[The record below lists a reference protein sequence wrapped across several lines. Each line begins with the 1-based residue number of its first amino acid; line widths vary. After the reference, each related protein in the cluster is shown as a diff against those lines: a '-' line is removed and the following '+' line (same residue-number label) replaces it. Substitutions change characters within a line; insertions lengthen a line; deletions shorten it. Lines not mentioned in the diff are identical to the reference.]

1 MEMSHVHKV
10 SMRSTLSFI
19 LRSGILMSGLC
30 LADDPKDLQQEAKNL
45 AKQGSSAIPRLSEL
59 IFDPT
64 PAVRAQ
70 AVHSLVEIGTQYS
83 LDPLTRSVADG
94 DPQIQIAAI
103 NGLVNFYLPGYVQA
117 SGLQSSM
124 KKTGAKVVSRFIA
137 PEQQLIPPY
146 VVPRPVII
154 GVLVKQISDSKDNQ
168 VRAAAAKAAGVLR
181 GSDAVD
187 ALIAALR
194 SKDDALL
201 YESVSAIEKIRD
213 PKAAPRLV
221 LLFRDPKEHIQLAA
235 LEAAGLL
242 HNAAVV
248 PDLERTLTFSLTS
261 KARRAAL
268 GALGK
273 LSSESSRPMFDRNL
287 EDKDDGV
294 RAAAAEGIARLNH
307 PVDLQRMESLFKE
320 ERKMEPRL
328 AQAFAMVSLGER
340 EMKDFSALKYLI
352 DSLNSK
358 AWGGVA
364 EAYLI
369 EVART
374 PAVLQSIHSA
384 ASQAPKDEKIRIAR
398 VLAASG
404 DKSSIGIVEG
414 LSRGAD
420 LTVAE
425 ESLRALR
432 VLKAR
437 LP

>member
-1 MEMSHVHKV
+1 
-10 SMRSTLSFI
+10 MRCATSYL
-19 LRSGILMSGLC
+19 LLSGLC
-30 LADDPKDLQQEAKNL
+30 FADDPIDLQKEAKSL
-45 AKQGSSAIPRLSEL
+45 VKQGSSGIPRLSEL

-70 AVHSLVEIGTQYS
+70 AVHSLVEIGTQHS

-117 SGLQSSM
+117 GGFQSSM
-124 KKTGAKVVSRFIA
+124 KKTGAKVVSKFVS
-137 PEQQLIPPY
+137 PDQQLIPAY
-146 VVPRPVII
+146 IVPRPVII
-154 GVLVKQISDSKDNQ
+154 GVLAKQISDSKDNQ
-168 VRAAAAKAAGVLR
+168 VRAAAAKAAGILR
-181 GSDAVD
+181 GRDAID
-187 ALIAALR
+187 PLIAALR
-194 SKDDALL
+194 SKDDSLL
-201 YESVSAIEKIRD
+201 YEAVTAIEKIRD
-213 PKAAPRLV
+213 PKPAPSLV
-221 LLFRDPKEHIQLAA
+221 ILFRDPKEHIQLAA

-242 HNAAVV
+242 QNRTVV
-248 PDLERTLTFSLTS
+248 PDLERTLTFSLS
-261 KARRAAL
+261 PKARRAAL

-273 LSSESSRPMFDRNL
+273 LSTESSRPLFDRSL

-307 PVDLQRMESLFKE
+307 PADLNRMETLFKD

-328 AQAFAMVSLGER
+328 AQAFAMVSLGKL
-340 EMKDFSALKYLI
+340 EMEDFSALKYLT

-369 EVART
+369 EAARK
-374 PAVLQSIHSA
+374 PAILQSIHA
-384 ASQAPKDEKIRIAR
+384 VATQAPKDEKIRIAR

-404 DKSSIGIVEG
+404 DKSSIAVVEG
-414 LSRGAD
+414 LSKDAD
-420 LTVAE
+420 TAVAE

-437 LP
+437 LL

>member
-1 MEMSHVHKV
+1 MSHVHKV
-10 SMRSTLSFI
+10 SMRCAFSF
-19 LRSGILMSGLC
+19 LLLSGLC
-30 LADDPKDLQQEAKNL
+30 LAEDPKDLQKEAKSL

-59 IFDPT
+59 IFDPV

-117 SGLQSSM
+117 GGLQSSM
-124 KKTGAKVVSRFIA
+124 KKTGAKVVSKFIS
-137 PEQQLIPPY
+137 PEQQLIPAY

-154 GVLVKQISDSKDNQ
+154 SVLTKQISDSKDNQ
-168 VRAAAAKAAGVLR
+168 VRAAAAKAVGILR
-181 GSDAVD
+181 GRDAVD

-213 PKAAPRLV
+213 PKASTSLV
-221 LLFRDPKEHIQLAA
+221 LLFRDPKEHIQVAA

-248 PDLERTLTFSLTS
+248 PDLERTLTFSLTP

-273 LSSESSRPMFDRNL
+273 LSSESSRPLFDRNL

-294 RAAAAEGIARLNH
+294 RAAAAEGIARLNK
-307 PVDLQRMESLFKE
+307 PVDLKRMESLFKD

-328 AQAFAMVSLGER
+328 AQAFAMVSLGNQ
-340 EMKDFSALKYLI
+340 EMKDFSALKYLT

-369 EVART
+369 EVTRK
-374 PAVLQSIHSA
+374 PAVLQSIHA
-384 ASQAPKDEKIRIAR
+384 TAGQAPKDERIRIAR

-414 LSRGAD
+414 LSKDAD
-420 LTVAE
+420 VTVAE